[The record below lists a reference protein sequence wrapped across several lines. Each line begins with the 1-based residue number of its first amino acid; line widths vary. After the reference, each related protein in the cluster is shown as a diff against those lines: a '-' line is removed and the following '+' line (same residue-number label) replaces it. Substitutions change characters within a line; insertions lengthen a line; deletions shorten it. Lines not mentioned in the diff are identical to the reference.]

1 MKTLKLY
8 LDFLAGPVWKR
19 YFNEEKGCGVTGID
33 VVDND
38 AKLWELNQVVQDMYT
53 SCYQFDVGDQPFIF
67 TTEGLDKKA
76 MMDAMQRVKDRLAEI
91 NDGSFVIEDYA
102 TAEIMSL

>member
-38 AKLWELNQVVQDMYT
+38 AKLWELNQMVQDMYT